1 MSSSQRTWWWQFIR
15 NSRFCT
21 MNSKQKE
28 ERWLEA
34 ANYWFPLLKL
44 FIATCCWVL
53 LHIFKLTP
61 HKLQCCYVM
70 YRIIYRSWQLY
81 RDKYHIM
88 WKHVLLQACI
98 WYWIGWVYSGHTAL
112 ISCGSPS
119 ETQCIQYAQKVPTHV
134 HVAQLLNL
142 NEWTILSNVKKV
154 LCHPT

>member
-1 MSSSQRTWWWQFIR
+1 MIWLDNMSSSQRTWWWQFIR

-88 WKHVLLQACI
+88 ETCIVAGLYLVLNWVSLQRPRCFDLL
-98 WYWIGWVYSGHTAL
+98 WESFRNSVYTICTESTYTCTCSSVVKL
-112 ISCGSPS
+112 
-119 ETQCIQYAQKVPTHV
+119 
-134 HVAQLLNL
+134 
-142 NEWTILSNVKKV
+142 EWMD
-154 LCHPT
+154 HFE